1 MSKWHIA
8 VVLVTTVLLK
18 LKWNILKID
27 RLFFKFMSIEE
38 MLDSLQYGI
47 ILLNSIYTVKNG
59 NGRVLTFTF
68 NVNQTLHQFIL
79 TVEI

>member
-47 ILLNSIYTVKNG
+47 ILLNGIYTVKNG